1 MAACNARMKDLE
13 VIHSYL
19 DSQASRCFNLL
30 YERYSGKV
38 YAKCLTLLGDTAL
51 AEDATQEIFTKIFLN
66 LARFNEK
73 SKFSTWLYSIT
84 YNFCIDYIRRKK
96 KEKAIFSDDI
106 ERAPDLA
113 ADDIPDKEM
122 LELNL
127 AQLEEVLESL
137 NPGDRAILLM
147 KYQDGDQIKDIAK
160 QFGKSE
166 SAIKMQIKRAKERAR
181 KIRAQNF
188 PDEYNSDAYEQ
199 RFQSLRGNAK

>member
-1 MAACNARMKDLE
+1 MSACNAQMKDLE
-13 VIHSYL
+13 VIHNYL

-30 YERYSGKV
+30 YQRYSGKV

-66 LARFNEK
+66 LGRFNEQ

-96 KEKAIFSDDI
+96 KEKAVFSDEI
-106 ERAPDLA
+106 ENAPDLA
-113 ADDIPDKEM
+113 EDNIPDKEM

-127 AQLEEVLESL
+127 VQLEEVMHSL
-137 NPGDRAILLM
+137 KAGDRAILLM
-147 KYQDGDQIKDIAK
+147 KYQDGEQIKDIAD

-181 KIRAQNF
+181 KIREESFAT
-188 PDEYNSDAYEQ
+188 ES
-199 RFQSLRGNAK
+199 

>member
-1 MAACNARMKDLE
+1 MSACNAQMKDLE
-13 VIHSYL
+13 VIHNYL

-30 YERYSGKV
+30 YQRYSGKV

-66 LARFNEK
+66 LGRFNEQ

-96 KEKAIFSDDI
+96 KEKAVFSDEI
-106 ERAPDLA
+106 ENAPDLA
-113 ADDIPDKEM
+113 EDNIPDKEM

-127 AQLEEVLESL
+127 VQLEQVMSSL
-137 NPGDRAILLM
+137 KAGDRAILLM
-147 KYQDGDQIKDIAK
+147 KYQDGEQIKDIAD

-181 KIRAQNF
+181 KIREKNF
-188 PDEYNSDAYEQ
+188 VTE
-199 RFQSLRGNAK
+199 

>member
-1 MAACNARMKDLE
+1 MSACNAQMKDLE

-30 YERYSGKV
+30 YQRYSGKV

-66 LARFNEK
+66 LGRFNEQ

-96 KEKAIFSDDI
+96 KEKAVFSDEI
-106 ERAPDLA
+106 ENAPDLA
-113 ADDIPDKEM
+113 EDNIPDKEM

-127 AQLEEVLESL
+127 VQLEEVMHSL
-137 NPGDRAILLM
+137 KAGDRAILLM
-147 KYQDGDQIKDIAK
+147 KYQDGEQIRDIAE

-181 KIRAQNF
+181 KIREESFAA
-188 PDEYNSDAYEQ
+188 ES
-199 RFQSLRGNAK
+199 

>member
-1 MAACNARMKDLE
+1 MSACNAQMKDLE
-13 VIHSYL
+13 VIHNYL

-30 YERYSGKV
+30 YQRYSGKV

-66 LARFNEK
+66 LGRFNEQ

-96 KEKAIFSDDI
+96 KEKAVFSDEI
-106 ERAPDLA
+106 ENAPDLA
-113 ADDIPDKEM
+113 EDNIPDKEM

-127 AQLEEVLESL
+127 VQLEQVMSSL
-137 NPGDRAILLM
+137 KAGDRAILLM
-147 KYQDGDQIKDIAK
+147 KYQDGEQIKDIAD

-181 KIRAQNF
+181 KIREKNF
-188 PDEYNSDAYEQ
+188 VTES
-199 RFQSLRGNAK
+199 

>member
-1 MAACNARMKDLE
+1 MSACNAQMKDLE
-13 VIHSYL
+13 VIHNYL

-30 YERYSGKV
+30 YQRYSGKV

-66 LARFNEK
+66 LGRFNEQ

-96 KEKAIFSDDI
+96 KEKAVFSD
-106 ERAPDLA
+106 EMEKAPDLA
-113 ADDIPDKEM
+113 EDNIPDKEM

-127 AQLEEVLESL
+127 VQLEKVMSSL
-137 NPGDRAILLM
+137 KAGDRAILLM
-147 KYQDGDQIKDIAK
+147 KYQDGEQIKDIAE

-181 KIRAQNF
+181 KIREESFAT
-188 PDEYNSDAYEQ
+188 ES
-199 RFQSLRGNAK
+199 

>member
-1 MAACNARMKDLE
+1 MSACNAQMKDLE
-13 VIHSYL
+13 VIHNYL
-19 DSQASRCFNLL
+19 ESQASRCFNLL
-30 YERYSGKV
+30 YQRYSGKV

-66 LARFNEK
+66 LGRFNEQ

-96 KEKAIFSDDI
+96 KEKAVFSD
-106 ERAPDLA
+106 EMEKAPDLA
-113 ADDIPDKEM
+113 EDKIPDKEM

-127 AQLEEVLESL
+127 VQLEQVLGSL
-137 NPGDRAILLM
+137 KAGDRAILLM
-147 KYQDGDQIKDIAK
+147 KYQDGEQIKDIAK

-181 KIRAQNF
+181 KIREESFAI
-188 PDEYNSDAYEQ
+188 EQ
-199 RFQSLRGNAK
+199 

>member
-1 MAACNARMKDLE
+1 MSACNPQMEDIE
-13 VIHSYL
+13 VIHTYL

-30 YERYSGKV
+30 YQRYSGKV
-38 YAKCLTLLGDTAL
+38 YAKSLTLLGDTAL

-66 LARFNEK
+66 LDRFNEK

-96 KEKAIFSDDI
+96 KEKAVFSDEM

-113 ADDIPDKEM
+113 EDDIPDKEM

-127 AQLEEVLESL
+127 VQLERVLADL

-147 KYQDGDQIKDIAK
+147 KYQDGEQIKDIAE

-181 KIRAQNF
+181 KIRQESF
-188 PDEYNSDAYEQ
+188 ETEDDQ
-199 RFQSLRGNAK
+199 